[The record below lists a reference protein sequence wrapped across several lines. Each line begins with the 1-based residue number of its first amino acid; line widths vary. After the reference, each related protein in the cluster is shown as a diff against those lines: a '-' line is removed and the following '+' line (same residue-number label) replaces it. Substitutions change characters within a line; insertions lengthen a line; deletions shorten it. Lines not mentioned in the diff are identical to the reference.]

1 MDDRVPDADRV
12 ADFAVRHFVH
22 HDGGA
27 TDRVIDELILGVPG

>member
-1 MDDRVPDADRV
+1 MDDRVPEAEKV
-12 ADFAVRHFVH
+12 ADFAARDFAH